1 MRDVVLRVA
10 KLAKLSIEEAE
21 LARYAH
27 DLAGILKHV
36 DLINELDLEGVEPT
50 SHAVSLQCPTRADV
64 AEKLLDPEK
73 ALAQAPER
81 EGTAFKVPK
90 ILE

>member
-10 KLAKLSIEEAE
+10 KLAKLSIEDAE
-21 LARYAH
+21 LERYAH

-36 DLINELDLEGVEPT
+36 DLINELDLTGVEPT
-50 SHAVSLQCPTRADV
+50 SHAVSLRCPTRDDGVERA
-64 AEKLLDPEK
+64 LDPEK

-81 EGTAFKVPK
+81 EGSAFKVPK